1 MTRWGGSDLPFQAAE
16 IDTEISVRVAGSSP
30 RGNRGGARTRFRPRL
45 DALEARTMLSNVV
58 TVTNDHD
65 SGTGSLRAAI
75 NSATSGEII
84 EFAKS
89 AYGTITLTSGP
100 LQVNAINL
108 TIQGPGA
115 NKLTINGGET
125 SPTSSSC
132 PLPRQPRRPRRLSC
146 PIA

>member
-1 MTRWGGSDLPFQAAE
+1 MGRFGFTFSGGGNRYRDRS
-16 IDTEISVRVAGSSP
+16 SGSRHSP

-89 AYGTITLTSGP
+89 AVRDHHLD
-100 LQVNAINL
+100 QRAA
-108 TIQGPGA
+108 PGQ
-115 NKLTINGGET
+115 
-125 SPTSSSC
+125 
-132 PLPRQPRRPRRLSC
+132 RH
-146 PIA
+146 